1 MNDLNEEYLGVKKEV
16 YTTAKQK
23 DSPDYFKNIAKL
35 YIGATLGRK
44 AHIESARNYY
54 SGIRD
59 EDDFQYL
66 EDIYGMQNPID
77 LGFTN
82 IIKPRVDALV
92 GLTLLSEPT
101 FNVHYTDKET
111 IEGAKKE
118 KASAIIKDLAHKF
131 DKALQQSDNAA
142 ASEQQQQAKGNEP
155 AQEKKPEGISE
166 ENKIFFKDLITK
178 YSSDFLSSYEQA
190 AQHII
195 NLIETDAE
203 IDLANIKKDAAEDF
217 FITGEAYVR
226 ELYLGEGKDPKMEI
240 ALPEEVYTNRPRRDR
255 DLKRASVVVNRKRV
269 SPHHILK
276 ELGNKITK
284 KEAEELFSS
293 YSSLSTYNIQV
304 GAKDANTIME
314 SDNLFEMD
322 SMPLKTGW
330 SDESIGALNTEL
342 VDLFHVEWLASSK
355 ISDGK
360 GGHVYREDRYEVYR
374 VGPDIYI
381 GGRRCNEAPR
391 TKDEP
396 WKTSLSYKGLINAG
410 RNGIIHSLVNSMREL
425 QDLYDIIMFFRNNAI
440 AHSGVSGSRVNTAAI
455 PKALGKKFMDR
466 LTKWIT
472 LRKQGIE
479 LIDPTEEGAQLFQHY
494 GEFSSSVKG
503 DTINSIN
510 AILESLM
517 LQADI
522 VSGVPRQIL
531 GIIEERDAV
540 ENVRVGLNQ
549 VSILNLRMFR
559 DIDRCMSRAVQGTL
573 DNYKYAYRKKPIK
586 GVYKNGAALLP
597 FLLKPGNFST
607 TDYKVTVISAG
618 IESAKLVKILGMAKE
633 FAAAGLI
640 DADVLVKII
649 NKKSIHEIEYIL
661 TKAIAAKK
669 EETQNMGQLQQ
680 QLEEATK
687 QIQQLEAEIER
698 LNNNNQE
705 AAKER
710 IEIDKQKVENEKLIK
725 TRELDI
731 KEAQNR
737 KDNKI
742 ADKEIVLKKDVVD
755 LEKEQLL
762 FSTGKETEVNNNL
775 I

>member
-396 WKTSLSYKGLINAG
+396 WKTKLSYDGAINASRTG
-410 RNGIIHSLVNSMREL
+410 VIHSLVSAMREL

-472 LRKQGIE
+472 IRKQGIE

-494 GEFSSSVKG
+494 GEFNAAVDG
-503 DTINSIN
+503 NTIQSIN
-510 AILESLM
+510 AILESLAV
-517 LQADI
+517 QADI
-522 VSGVPRQIL
+522 TSGVPRQVL

-540 ENVRVGLNQ
+540 ENVRTGLNQ
-549 VSILNLRMFR
+549 VSILSLEMFR
-559 DIDRCMSRAVQGTL
+559 EVDRLLNRSVQGTL
-573 DNYKYAYRKKPIK
+573 DNIKYAYRKKKLSGI
-586 GVYKNGAALLP
+586 YKNGVAMIP
-597 FLLKPGNFST
+597 FVLQPDQFST

-618 IESAKLVKILGMAKE
+618 IENAKLMKIQALAKE
-633 FAAAGLI
+633 FASMGVV
-640 DADVLVKII
+640 DPDVLIKII
-649 NKKSIHEIEYIL
+649 NNKSIAEIEYML
-661 TKAIAAKK
+661 SKATAAKK
-669 EETQNMGQLQQ
+669 EEMQSIGQLEQ
-680 QLEEATK
+680 QLEESAK
-687 QIQQLEAEIER
+687 QVKQLEGEIRRLENNAKQQLQGRLDLDTKKADNDFNLKEKELSLMERKDKKAADAKNKEI
-698 LNNNNQE
+698 
-705 AAKER
+705 A
-710 IEIDKQKVENEKLIK
+710 V
-725 TRELDI
+725 
-731 KEAQNR
+731 KEALV
-737 KDNKI
+737 K
-742 ADKEIVLKKDVVD
+742 
-755 LEKEQLL
+755 LEREQLL
-762 FSTGKETEVNNNL
+762 YGPDSSKEVKNQ
-775 I
+775 